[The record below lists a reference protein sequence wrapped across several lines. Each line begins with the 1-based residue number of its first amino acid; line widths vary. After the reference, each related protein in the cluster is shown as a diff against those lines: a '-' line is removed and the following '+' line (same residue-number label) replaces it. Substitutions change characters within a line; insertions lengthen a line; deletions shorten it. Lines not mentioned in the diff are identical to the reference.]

1 MPVYNLIEY
10 SSNYFE
16 TEETLWFY
24 LIKKATD
31 FDTSIA
37 NTDDFKP
44 FGYKARLLGNTE
56 ADGTNGILKKCFSS
70 SAFTIFKQVLDIT

>member
-37 NTDDFKP
+37 NTDDFK
-44 FGYKARLLGNTE
+44 
-56 ADGTNGILKKCFSS
+56 S
-70 SAFTIFKQVLDIT
+70 LDIRLDY